1 VDYPLDREVA
11 VEQDVIYETFR
22 RAIFERDADAW
33 AELAARFRPL
43 LIAWANR
50 ARAAM
55 VIDELS
61 EDLADQAFC
70 RAWAALKP
78 EQFADF
84 PNAAT
89 LIAYLRSCVGATVI
103 DYARAQSSR
112 ARAVQKIEVDEVL
125 TPEQIVI
132 AQMEYNELWDLVYCL
147 VETDQE
153 RIILIESFAY
163 DLPPREILA
172 RHMDVFANIV
182 DVYRIKRNLFNRLQ
196 SNLELRRM
204 YEQLLIAVI

>member
-1 VDYPLDREVA
+1 VDYSLDREVA

-22 RAIFERDADAW
+22 RAIFVRDADAW

-43 LIAWANR
+43 MIAWANR
-50 ARAAM
+50 ARATM

-61 EDLADQAFC
+61 EDLADQAFY

-103 DYARAQSSR
+103 DCARAQSSR
-112 ARAVQKIEVDEVL
+112 NRAVQKIEVEEVL
-125 TPEQIVI
+125 TPEQIVTT
-132 AQMEYNELWDLVYCL
+132 QMEYSELWHLVYCL
-147 VETDQE
+147 VETDQD
-153 RIILIESFAY
+153 RIILIESFVY
-163 DLPPREILA
+163 DLPPRDILA
-172 RHMDVFANIV
+172 RHMDAFADIT

-196 SNLELRRM
+196 RNVELRRM
-204 YEQLLIAVI
+204 YEQLLIA

>member
-1 VDYPLDREVA
+1 VDYPLDWEVA

-50 ARAAM
+50 ARAR

>member
-1 VDYPLDREVA
+1 M
-11 VEQDVIYETFR
+11 EQDVIYETFR

-50 ARAAM
+50 ARAR